1 MAVRIFLLTVM
12 LCRLL
17 APAVAQEIYP
27 CGLPKNLQ
35 YAVQATGRSTGHL
48 LTIVA
53 YNSGAEP
60 ISIPAAEVLIPGKD
74 STLTMIC
81 RMPATTLPAGSLQ
94 NIVLRGESI
103 AFRRPALTLNERP
116 APIENWIPANSN
128 SMTLQPGTPLPEGM
142 EPVDTALH
150 KQYLRFPGTDLP
162 LGFIA
167 DLENH
172 LNTTAPVLFA
182 LHARIKN
189 AYDAAWDAGRIQL
202 PFARD
207 QVYQIGL
214 QESIWY
220 IFSILENKPYTKEE
234 LRQSLIEQT
243 ERDLVQ
249 SYEEMPASTQSYIH
263 QSSEKIWAMIRMVAQ
278 GSALEK

>member
-1 MAVRIFLLTVM
+1 M
-12 LCRLL
+12 LCRLF
-17 APAVAQEIYP
+17 APAAAQDVYP

-53 YNSGAEP
+53 YNPGAEP
-60 ISIPAAEVLIPGKD
+60 ISIPAAVVLIPGKD
-74 STLTMIC
+74 NTQTMIC
-81 RMPATTLPAGSLQ
+81 RLPATTIPEGSLQ

-103 AFRRPALTLNERP
+103 AFRRPALKLNERP
-116 APIENWIPANSN
+116 APIDNWIPVNSN
-128 SMTLQPGTPLPEGM
+128 SMALQPGAPLPEGM
-142 EPVDTALH
+142 EPVDTALN
-150 KQYLRFPGTDLP
+150 KQFLRFPGTDMP

-182 LHARIKN
+182 LHARIKD
-189 AYDAAWDAGRIQL
+189 AYDAAWDAGRVQL

-214 QESIWY
+214 QQATWY
-220 IFSILENKPYTKEE
+220 IFSLLENKPYTEEE

-243 ERDLVQ
+243 ERDLAQ
-249 SYEEMPASTQSYIH
+249 TFAAMPAFTQTYIH
-263 QSSEKIWAMIRMVAQ
+263 QSADDIWAMIRIVAQ
-278 GSALEK
+278 ESGLE